1 MLKIRQARELQEF
14 DFARKLLRMLKR
26 FPAARRALCAAS
38 GSVADR
44 LCLFQKLLRQKPD
57 PAGAFHTD
65 EASECA
71 CEQQTVDLTD
81 LQCRDGA
88 PSIRC
93 QRRSR
98 PWQAASGAH
107 RSRQPDFPAEPDR
120 KVPFKLLLRLESPAP
135 VDQPELLQ
143 RDDRVDQP

>member
-1 MLKIRQARELQEF
+1 MLKIRQARELQKF

-38 GSVADR
+38 GGVADR

-81 LQCRDGA
+81 LDAEMTRHQSDARGDRALGKLHL
-88 PSIRC
+88 
-93 QRRSR
+93 
-98 PWQAASGAH
+98 AH
-107 RSRQPDFPAEPDR
+107 IVLRQPDFPAEPDR